1 MFVTKKKFLETTA
14 NLSAEVSFHKDR
26 IYRQERW
33 YSEAAE
39 LAARRVRELREELA
53 DARDELA
60 GTEDE
65 LADARADLEDTEVD
79 LADAIAELEG
89 MEKKLADARV
99 TLAYSE
105 EELANVRA
113 ELSDSEDSAAY
124 YLRECMALRD
134 RLNGQP

>member
-14 NLSAEVSFHKDR
+14 NLSAEVSSYKDR

-60 GTEDE
+60 GAEDE
-65 LADARADLEDTEVD
+65 LADARADLEGTEVD

-89 MEKKLADARV
+89 MEK
-99 TLAYSE
+99 
-105 EELANVRA
+105 ELANVRA

-124 YLRECMALRD
+124 YLRECIALRD

>member
-14 NLSAEVSFHKDR
+14 NLSAEVSFYKDR
-26 IYRQERW
+26 IYRKERW
-33 YSEAAE
+33 YSEVVE

-60 GTEDE
+60 GAED
-65 LADARADLEDTEVD
+65 
-79 LADAIAELEG
+79 
-89 MEKKLADARV
+89 
-99 TLAYSE
+99 
-105 EELANVRA
+105 ELANVRA